1 MEINMKPYKL
11 EAFEEKD
18 LWTFDEIVE
27 ILEEQEVKIK
37 KQEELIEELEVYREQ
52 YCDLY
57 DLYYLSDNRG

>member
-11 EAFEEKD
+11 EAFEGKD
-18 LWTFDEIVE
+18 LWTFDEIIE

-52 YCDLY
+52 YCDIY
-57 DLYYLSDNRG
+57 EAIR

>member
-18 LWTFDEIVE
+18 LWTFDEIIE
-27 ILEEQEVKIK
+27 IIEEQEVKIK

-52 YCDLY
+52 YCELY
-57 DLYYLSDNRG
+57 DRIYF